1 MRAQNTQGEVMT
13 VQRES
18 APAPQAMPA
27 MAPAGQAT
35 LQAANAV
42 ASNQLQARVGSQA
55 WDQQLGQKV
64 VWMAAGGEQSA
75 SLTLNPPDL
84 GPLQVVLSISN
95 DQASASFTAAQPEVR
110 QALEN
115 ALPKLR
121 DMMNE
126 AGIQLGNATVSA
138 GSQEQQEAFA
148 RQTGGNRGQ
157 GGRGAGA
164 GTGTAGDDGAPAAS
178 APQRVRSGLGVV
190 DTFA

>member
-1 MRAQNTQGEVMT
+1 MT

-27 MAPAGQAT
+27 MAQTGQAT

-148 RQTGGNRGQ
+148 RQAGGRGQ
-157 GGRGAGA
+157 GGRG
-164 GTGTAGDDGAPAAS
+164 TGSGGGAGDDGTPAAA
-178 APQRVRSGLGVV
+178 APQRARSGLGVV